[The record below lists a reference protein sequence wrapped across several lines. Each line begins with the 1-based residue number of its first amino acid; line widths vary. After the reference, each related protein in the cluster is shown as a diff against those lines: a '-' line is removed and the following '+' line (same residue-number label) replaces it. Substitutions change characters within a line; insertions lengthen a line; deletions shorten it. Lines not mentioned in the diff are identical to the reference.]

1 MAPGPG
7 LLAGRALRGGRWS
20 LLGLALVVA
29 LGGGA
34 SITAAVAAHR
44 TDHAYG
50 EYMRDA
56 AVGDLVLNPSV
67 RTKEVDEA
75 IRGFDGV
82 ETVRADTLLLASV
95 AVTEPTR
102 IAEAADEDHAGCRCA
117 DRRTAATSTSTV
129 PPSARDGCRRGA

>member
-1 MAPGPG
+1 M
-7 LLAGRALRGGRWS
+7 LAGRALRGGRWS

-34 SITAAVAAHR
+34 SITAAVAAYR

-50 EYMRDA
+50 EYVRDA
-56 AVGDLVLNPSV
+56 AIGDLVLNPSV
-67 RTKEVDEA
+67 RTREVDEA

-82 ETVRADTLLLASV
+82 DTVRADTLLFASV

-102 IAEAADEDHAGCRCA
+102 IADASDEDSLVAGARI
-117 DRRTAATSTSTV
+117 DGRPVRRRR
-129 PPSARDGCRRGA
+129 PSRRQRGTGAVGRA